1 VNLAWE
7 KETAKALRAAQM
19 LLALPDAT
27 GLGPIRA
34 VRFPDP
40 SAVMESIF
48 RALLAGGPASVAGA
62 DLEPPFLSTPLVE
75 PALGLQ
81 ASETAPIARLTRGLE
96 TPPALDTP
104 RQPPRAS
111 FAPVRTQ
118 RPAVLDRGAGQAGDR
133 IAGRQDTETET
144 WRETGPDAGRSAL
157 KRPDL
162 TSATWRSASARER
175 GDAWP
180 AEAPLGERKRPGEKA
195 AGPAAF
201 REPHGEGQSGPASP
215 AEAVASR
222 SPRLVTELSNLQD
235 LFRSVVTDSRSGD
248 DRPSAQ
254 VSRGGAWRRDV
265 SLPAYANA
273 PPSGRA
279 LLGDLEPAPSGLG
292 SAADRAP
299 LAGSPESSVS
309 LPAEPSPQLPGPARE
324 EILLDRLA
332 DLMEERMRDLA
343 IRHLGFTGGLT

>member
-27 GLGPIRA
+27 GIDPIRA

-48 RALLAGGPASVAGA
+48 HALIAGGPASPAGA
-62 DLEPPFLSTPLVE
+62 DLEPPILSTPLVE
-75 PALGLQ
+75 PALRSQ
-81 ASETAPIARLTRGLE
+81 ARETAPIARPTHRLE
-96 TPPALDTP
+96 TRPSLD
-104 RQPPRAS
+104 PPRPPLRAS
-111 FAPVRTQ
+111 LVPVRTR
-118 RPAVLDRGAGQAGDR
+118 RPVVLDRGAGQAGDR
-133 IAGRQDTETET
+133 AAGRQDTEAET
-144 WRETGPDAGRSAL
+144 RRETSPGAGRSGL
-157 KRPDL
+157 KRSDL
-162 TSATWRSASARER
+162 SSATWRGAFARER
-175 GDAWP
+175 GDARP
-180 AEAPLGERKRPGEKA
+180 AEAPAGERKRAGEIA

-201 REPHGEGQSGPASP
+201 GEPHGEGQSGPASP

-222 SPRLVTELSNLQD
+222 SPRLVTELSDLQH
-235 LFRSVVTDSRSGD
+235 LFGSVVTDSQSGH
-248 DRPSAQ
+248 DRPSAE
-254 VSRGGAWRRDV
+254 VSRERAWRGEV
-265 SLPAYANA
+265 SVAYANA
-273 PPSGRA
+273 PRSGRVR
-279 LLGDLEPAPSGLG
+279 LGELEGAPSGLG

-299 LAGSPESSVS
+299 LERGAESFVS
-309 LPAEPSPQLPGPARE
+309 LPAGPSPQPPDPARE